1 MPRPGRFAPSCLL
14 PLRHRLAC
22 LLAAGLIAALASPAE
37 AAEFFVL
44 GVAQG
49 QARLQNTTQSR
60 FSGLGF
66 GNTGTLAQVLP
77 SRAGSQA
84 VARADLAYTNN
95 FFAFNT
101 IPQPARLEL
110 TTTTRSERRLSPAAA
125 SAFTG
130 SNSTTAQWLPVV
142 VLPNFSLGE
151 RLGDPVQ
158 VTVNV
163 SYAGTR
169 QSLGPARNQV
179 QMGYNN
185 ILLIDLDDVR
195 GVSMNRAATFS
206 STIGGRFTIGSSL
219 VTTSKYGAA
228 MSGQTVI
235 TLTAN

>member
-1 MPRPGRFAPSCLL
+1 MLG
-14 PLRHRLAC
+14 
-22 LLAAGLIAALASPAE
+22 LLAVGLVVALASPAH

-77 SRAGSQA
+77 NRAGSQA
-84 VARADLAYTNN
+84 VASADLAYVNN
-95 FFAFNT
+95 FFAFNP

-110 TTTTRSERRLSPAAA
+110 TTNTRSERRISPAAA

-130 SNSTTAQWLPVV
+130 SNPTTAQWLPVV
-142 VLPNFSLGE
+142 ILPNFSLGE

-158 VTVNV
+158 VRITF
-163 SYAGTR
+163 SYTGTR
-169 QSLGPARNQV
+169 QSIGPARNQV

-185 ILLIDLDDVR
+185 IVLIDLNDVR
-195 GVSMNRAATFS
+195 GVSTNRTATFT
-206 STIGGRFTIGSSL
+206 STIGSQFTIGSSL
-219 VTTSKYGAA
+219 ITTSKYGAA

-235 TLTAN
+235 NITAN